1 MKQEILKTISDLVK
15 DFLYY
20 DRKEDEDLSVEDLE
34 KAFNDGEI
42 TIDECVEHFR
52 KRLNYY
58 LTDETDKN
66 NK

>member
-1 MKQEILKTISDLVK
+1 MKQEILDTISDLVK

-34 KAFNDGEI
+34 KAFNEGEI
-42 TIDECVEHFR
+42 TTDECVEHFG
-52 KRLNYY
+52 KLLKNYF
-58 LTDETDKN
+58 